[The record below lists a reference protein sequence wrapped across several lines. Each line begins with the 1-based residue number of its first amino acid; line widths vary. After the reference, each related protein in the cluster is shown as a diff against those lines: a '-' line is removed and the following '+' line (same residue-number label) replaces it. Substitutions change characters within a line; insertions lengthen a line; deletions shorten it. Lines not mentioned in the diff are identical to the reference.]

1 MLKWSYHMSN
11 GVLNERLLYYWR
23 HGLYGHVRV
32 LSQQALELG
41 NNELFTNLWLVSALV
56 REGDTEKALEEL
68 QHLNERPDLE
78 IVHCVFLTCISGDS
92 EELTERM
99 ERLLET
105 ATSFAMHCGA
115 FWAWVFS
122 KYRTAKWMLSHW
134 KGKAVTALHGWME
147 MAAKRFDKAKQLF
160 ETHLRDP
167 SNISDVLALYGQ
179 AVAHEEL
186 GEYTASIQVYTKI
199 LSYYD
204 FEEVKLEKARIYFH
218 MRLWEMAFESLES
231 AQKHQC
237 SPLEVHAM
245 LAIHDILNLADLKSA
260 EAHLT
265 QVLGL
270 CRAVEPKNWRLHML
284 LGKCFVSLCHEKP
297 TIVAFGRLLGEMA
310 KTVSRQALNFLSY
323 CEVLENNLISAGL
336 SLKDVEE
343 GDVYSIEA
351 NIRCLFRNRY
361 EQEASEQIDLYQVSC
376 AHCLQVQTLFVK
388 KVRLSEGDAGRNLL
402 NLANALRAHVSGFHS
417 SLSGTSLRTC
427 QLETMLENVFG
438 FYAAMR
444 LDSII
449 QCLDELI
456 ILNKSYIYGPSGEIE
471 QALTDTFRLLLE
483 MVPNYVPIRLSHA
496 VFLSFREQYRDSV
509 RIIKSLLTSKW
520 QYRLHLCLV
529 CAAKDELG
537 LGNHTD
543 AREYLDDLVKIS
555 DVSNLFEYVVLQARL
570 TKELPSL
577 PENQALSLTAL
588 IELVDVCLF
597 CNKVKE
603 AETFFRRAA
612 KMATHPREKAALVI
626 RQARVSAAKGNT
638 GKAFELLESLKR
650 HKRYLDIAT
659 SVEAEIKLQYLRDK
673 SGYILCFE
681 SLCEADRSAHH
692 LTMLGDAY
700 CVISDYEEAA
710 EVFKESYE
718 LEKSIVT
725 QEKMARALCEAHNF
739 RAAFAIYKE
748 LGVTPLFVLDL
759 LIKVKQYE
767 RADQLLEHSLLLLR
781 KGDVLT
787 WLRYMELSADV
798 KNSLKKYQDAAK
810 IYSVTEERYAEVL
823 TQITASG
830 YAGKLRIR
838 LSTICKKLGDVYT
851 TLHDREKS
859 VIFYAKAEQYDP
871 SNAEAVVALFHEYKR
886 KGNFEKCRALCI
898 NFLEKTPNSE
908 TVALLLTTIE
918 IKDYRRSISALQ
930 NLINKHP
937 NYYRAIVRLIEM
949 CGRAG
954 CLNTAA
960 KSVESCS
967 GDSSP
972 GMEFCRGLLCVY
984 RSDSETAIT
993 HLINAAT
1000 SERWERAALSTL
1012 FAVYINPERKYMW
1025 CEKEPLASREYLEK
1039 AAETLGSL
1047 KVSDEEAMLMTA
1059 EYFAAHN
1066 TPATVE
1072 KSCSLF
1078 EKVLAKD
1085 NTNIQAMV
1093 GVAKCKIRL
1102 GAYAAAESIVEKVFK
1117 FKPFH
1122 ETYMFFEESYLM
1134 KSHIVAREHSLLSH
1148 THYIFLALDLNLSSK
1163 KAWEMSAKVHKR
1175 NKMFQEAATSYRRC
1189 WELGGFKDS
1198 EVGWKCVTCLL
1209 KAKKPDDA
1217 LVICQ
1222 KMFDLNPVPTPKLDV
1237 LVAKAFKQLW
1247 FV

>member
-1 MLKWSYHMSN
+1 MSH

-32 LSQQALELG
+32 LSQQALAMG
-41 NNELFTNLWLVSALV
+41 SSELFANLWLACALAK
-56 REGDTEKALEEL
+56 EGDNEKAMEEL
-68 QHLNERPDLE
+68 GCLNGRVDLE
-78 IVHCVFLTCISGDS
+78 VVYCVFLSCISGDY
-92 EELTERM
+92 EELTEKM
-99 ERLLET
+99 ERSLET
-105 ATSFAMHCGA
+105 ATSFAIHSGA
-115 FWAWVFS
+115 FWAWVFAR
-122 KYRTAKWMLSHW
+122 YRTAKWLLSYL
-134 KGKAVTALHGWME
+134 KDKRVTALHGWME
-147 MAAKRFDKAKQLF
+147 MAAKRFDKAKELF
-160 ETHLRDP
+160 ENYLLDP
-167 SNISDVLALYGQ
+167 TNVSDVLALYGQ
-179 AVAHEEL
+179 AVAHVEL
-186 GEYTASIQVYTKI
+186 GEYTAAIQVYTKI

-204 FEEVKLEKARIYFH
+204 FEEVKIEKARIYFH
-218 MRLWEMAFESLES
+218 MRLWDMAFDSLES

-237 SPLEVHAM
+237 SPLEVHAL
-245 LAIHDILNLADLKSA
+245 LAIHDLLNSADVKGA
-260 EAHLT
+260 ESHLT

-270 CRAVEPKNWRLHML
+270 CRVVEPKNWRLQLL

-323 CEVLENNLISAGL
+323 CEVLENNLISAAL

-343 GDVYSIEA
+343 GDVYSMEA
-351 NIRCLFRNRY
+351 NIRCLFRNRH
-361 EQEASEQIDLYQVSC
+361 EEEASEQIDLYQVSC

-388 KVRLSEGDAGRNLL
+388 KVRLRDGDAGRCLL
-402 NLANALRAHVSGFHS
+402 NLANALHAHVSGFHS
-417 SLSGTSLRTC
+417 SLSGTSLKTS
-427 QLETMLENVFG
+427 QMEPILENVFG

-471 QALTDTFRLLLE
+471 QQLSDTFRLLQE
-483 MVPNYVPIRLSHA
+483 MVPNFVPIRLSYA

-509 RIIKSLLTSKW
+509 RIIKSLLISKW
-520 QYRLHLCLV
+520 QYRLHLCLI
-529 CAAKDELG
+529 CAAKNELG
-537 LGNHTD
+537 LGNRAD
-543 AREYLDDLVKIS
+543 ACDYLADLVKIS

-588 IELVDVCLF
+588 IELVDVCLL

-603 AETFFRRAA
+603 AEMFFRRAA
-612 KMATHPREKAALVI
+612 KMVTHPREKAALVI
-626 RQARVSAAKGNT
+626 RQARVGAAKGNT
-638 GKAFELLESLKR
+638 EKAFELLKSLKR
-650 HKRYLDIAT
+650 HKRYLDVAT
-659 SVEAEIKLQYLRDK
+659 SVEAEIKLQCLHDK
-673 SGYILCFE
+673 SGYIMCFE
-681 SLCEADRSAHH
+681 SLCEAERSPHH
-692 LTMLGDAY
+692 LSMLGDAY
-700 CVISDYEEAA
+700 SVISEYEEAA
-710 EVFKESYE
+710 AAFKESYD
-718 LEKSIVT
+718 LERNTTT

-739 RAAFAIYKE
+739 SAAFSIYKDV
-748 LGVTPLFVLDL
+748 GVTPLFVLDL
-759 LIKVKQYE
+759 LIKVSQYE
-767 RADQLLEHSLLLLR
+767 CADQLLQHSLRLLR
-781 KGDVLT
+781 RGDVLT

-798 KNSLKKYQDAAK
+798 KKSLKEYEDAAK

-823 TQITASG
+823 GQITASG

-838 LSTICKKLGDVYT
+838 LSAICKKLADVHN

-859 VIFYAKAEQYDP
+859 VVFYAKAIQYDP

-886 KGNFEKCRALCI
+886 KGDFEKCRELCI

-930 NLINKHP
+930 NLVTKHP

-954 CLNTAA
+954 CINTAR

-984 RSDSETAIT
+984 TSDSETAIS
-993 HLINAAT
+993 HLLKAAA

-1012 FAVYINPERKYMW
+1012 FAVYINPQRKYIW

-1039 AAETLGSL
+1039 AAETLGRL
-1047 KVSDEEAMLMTA
+1047 KVTDEDAILMTA

-1066 TPATVE
+1066 TVATVE

-1078 EKVLAKD
+1078 EKVLTKD
-1085 NTNIQAMV
+1085 TANIQAMV

-1102 GAYAAAESIVEKVFK
+1102 GEYGAAEGMVQKVLT

-1134 KSHIVAREHSLLSH
+1134 QSHIVAHEHGLRSH
-1148 THYIFLALDLNLSSK
+1148 THFIFLALDLNLSSK

-1189 WELGGFKDS
+1189 WELGGFKDN
-1198 EVGWKCVTCLL
+1198 EVGWKCVRCLL

-1217 LVICQ
+1217 LVIC
-1222 KMFDLNPVPTPKLDV
+1222 KKIFDLNPVPLPKLDA
-1237 LVAKAFKQLW
+1237 LVFNAFKQLW
-1247 FV
+1247 YV